1 MITIQTK
8 YVFVNLK
15 GEPIESEGKDITLG
29 DVLANIILTPHEDKK
44 GFRPLKAWD
53 LAQKLSTQ
61 TEVEVD
67 KADFVQIKEIVE
79 NTKTYVPLII
89 GQVMEQLEAVK
100 E

>member
-1 MITIQTK
+1 MTVINTK
-8 YVFVNLK
+8 HVFVNLK
-15 GEPIESEGKDITLG
+15 GEPIESEGKGITLG

-44 GFRPLKAWD
+44 GFRPLKAWE

-79 NTKTYVPLII
+79 NTKTYNPLII
-89 GQVMEQLEAVK
+89 GQVMEQLAEVK